1 MTTQNLLGLIRE
13 YFDLEGERDR
23 RSSEGKDDREE
34 RERLDAA
41 RLGLV
46 AAVNASYPPAAE
58 PVMTAAREFLH
69 AEESLERCRS
79 FGADVE
85 HAAHYFERT
94 RRELKDLLDD
104 SDLREA
110 VFLGCAI
117 TPSSASPTKRILVAV
132 DDTNPAQWALRVA
145 AQYAQAL
152 QGSVMLL
159 HIVKPEQSVAEDFVT
174 GQRLDILHRRQGRE
188 LLDVLQRSL
197 PPSILSSRMLRMGY
211 PADEIVSAAADWYAD
226 LIIIGTRGRGRLAQL
241 LLGSTAEAVIRRAT
255 CPVLTVS
262 HDPQPLQRPDEAK
275 WVGLGADAAT
285 PESAHAG

>member
-1 MTTQNLLGLIRE
+1 
-13 YFDLEGERDR
+13 
-23 RSSEGKDDREE
+23 
-34 RERLDAA
+34 
-41 RLGLV
+41 V
-46 AAVNASYPPAAE
+46 
-58 PVMTAAREFLH
+58 
-69 AEESLERCRS
+69 AEE
-79 FGADVE
+79 
-85 HAAHYFERT
+85 
-94 RRELKDLLDD
+94 LLN
-104 SDLREA
+104 
-110 VFLGCAI
+110 FNI
-117 TPSSASPTKRILVAV
+117 
-132 DDTNPAQWALRVA
+132 
-145 AQYAQAL
+145 
-152 QGSVMLL
+152 
-159 HIVKPEQSVAEDFVT
+159 
-174 GQRLDILHRRQGRE
+174 LDILHRRQGRE